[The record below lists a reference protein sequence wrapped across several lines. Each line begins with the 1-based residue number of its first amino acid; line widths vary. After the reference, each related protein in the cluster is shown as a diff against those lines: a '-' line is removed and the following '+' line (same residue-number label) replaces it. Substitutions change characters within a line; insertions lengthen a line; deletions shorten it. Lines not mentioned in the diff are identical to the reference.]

1 MTAAGALALA
11 NRRPLAY
18 RGRQSRGAGPGR
30 LPGTPRKAARGSLR
44 PAGSRIA

>member
-1 MTAAGALALA
+1 MTGGSAPALA

-18 RGRQSRGAGPGR
+18 RGRQSRGARPGR
-30 LPGTPRKAARGSLR
+30 SPGGPRKVAPGSLR